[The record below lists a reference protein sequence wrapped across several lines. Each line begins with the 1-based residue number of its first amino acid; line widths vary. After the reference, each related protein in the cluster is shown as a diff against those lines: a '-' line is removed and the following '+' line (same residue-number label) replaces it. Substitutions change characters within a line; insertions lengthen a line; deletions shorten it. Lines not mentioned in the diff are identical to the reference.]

1 MVMSKPPIF
10 NIQIGTQVRFLDE
23 VGQGLVVRFLSKERV
38 AVKIESGFEIP
49 YLIDQLVPVADPTK
63 GKVKLDAPEYLP
75 EPDPDPYARFFQKA
89 AAKVAKANQP
99 VKVEPPVKNEP
110 FVVDP
115 RALSN
120 ALNGKK
126 SGHEKKQSKGHSWG
140 EVDVEIDLHAEELM
154 EFPKRYSN
162 GQILQLQMDHFVAA
176 LDGALV
182 KNAKRLVVIHGIGTG
197 KLKSEI
203 MAYLRTN
210 GFTRV
215 QDASY
220 AKYGFGATEIILR

>member
-1 MVMSKPPIF
+1 M
-10 NIQIGTQVRFLDE
+10 
-23 VGQGLVVRFLSKERV
+23 
-38 AVKIESGFEIP
+38 
-49 YLIDQLVPVADPTK
+49 
-63 GKVKLDAPEYLP
+63 
-75 EPDPDPYARFFQKA
+75 
-89 AAKVAKANQP
+89 
-99 VKVEPPVKNEP
+99 
-110 FVVDP
+110 
-115 RALSN
+115 
-120 ALNGKK
+120 
-126 SGHEKKQSKGHSWG
+126 
-140 EVDVEIDLHAEELM
+140 DVEIDLHAEELM

-203 MAYLRTN
+203 MSYLRTN